1 MKNTSTTVSFSKVFL
16 TSLFVGLI
24 ATMACLIYDIWY
36 RMATYYGPSDFIN
49 VSTIIF
55 IVNILL
61 MIAGVVYWAFKNWSK
76 NGDIFY
82 LIFFLF
88 ILGFCFWKII
98 GIHRFPEIILNREFI
113 QLLGGTALIIG
124 IATLSVPL
132 FYNNKKMTG
141 FFYEEGI

>member
-1 MKNTSTTVSFSKVFL
+1 MKKSSTTFSFSKIFL

-36 RMATYYGPSDFIN
+36 RMATFYGPSDFIN

-61 MIAGVVYWAFKNWSK
+61 LIAGVVYWAFKNGSK
-76 NGDIFY
+76 NGDVFY
-82 LIFFLF
+82 LFFFMLV
-88 ILGFCFWKII
+88 LGFCFWKII
-98 GIHRFPEIILNREFI
+98 GIHRFSENGLNREFI

-124 IATLSVPL
+124 VATLSVPL
-132 FYNNKKMTG
+132 FYNSKKMTS

>member
-1 MKNTSTTVSFSKVFL
+1 MNHTTGSVSFSKAFL

-24 ATMACLIYDIWY
+24 ATLACLIYDIWY

-61 MIAGVVYWAFKNWSK
+61 MITGVVYWAFKSWSK
-76 NGDIFY
+76 NGDVIYYF
-82 LIFFLF
+82 FFLL
-88 ILGFCFWKII
+88 ILGFCFWKIA
-98 GIHRFPEIILNREFI
+98 GIHRFSEMLLNREFI

>member
-1 MKNTSTTVSFSKVFL
+1 MKNNSTTFSFSKIFL

-24 ATMACLIYDIWY
+24 ATMACLIYNIWY
-36 RMATYYGPSDFIN
+36 RLATLYGPSDFIN

-61 MIAGVVYWAFKNWSK
+61 MTAGVVYWVFKNGSK
-76 NGDIFY
+76 NGDVFY
-82 LIFFLF
+82 LFFFSLL
-88 ILGFCFWKII
+88 LGFCFWKIS
-98 GIHRFPEIILNREFI
+98 GIHRFSENGLNREFI

-124 IATLSVPL
+124 IAIFSVPL
-132 FYNNKKMTG
+132 FFNSKKMTG